1 MVNVPSAKK
10 PARRRTKPA
19 SKDYE
24 TIISIQENIIKSREH
39 TLGVY
44 EWIVRVLMFKLEAR
58 NEEIKYKQ
66 GIIQDAY
73 KDRNEAIR
81 RYNALHQLGK
91 FAEDMGVDLT
101 EKLPEHEFNKWKD
114 YEFNIEPKVYESGRT
129 AFTATLKKNL
139 SQQRRDFSRL
149 YKKRKKKK

>member
-1 MVNVPSAKK
+1 M
-10 PARRRTKPA
+10 
-19 SKDYE
+19 
-24 TIISIQENIIKSREH
+24 KSDSVDI
-39 TLGVY
+39 LIVGVY

-66 GIIQDAY
+66 QIIQDAY

-101 EKLPEHEFNKWKD
+101 EKLPEHEFN
-114 YEFNIEPKVYESGRT
+114 IP
-129 AFTATLKKNL
+129 TLISEKI
-139 SQQRRDFSRL
+139 
-149 YKKRKKKK
+149 